1 MHAASSA
8 LLVQRTPSYP
18 TSDLIRCISPCDSH
32 SCSSDYAIVSLSGMP
47 SLPCRLP
54 CLQRLSASIPPR
66 RSRVSTPQRPE
77 AGPGAAVSLSPCAP
91 ESQPGELRKGRLGSG
106 DPQLQRS
113 RSAPL
118 HDGWRSHVWLL
129 NITPY
134 VPRHKH
140 QSTTPLS
147 LPYLQLVE
155 IVDTPLDPCTILPT
169 RKWISARFRHIHL
182 DLGVHITA
190 LAGISRCIAGDMR
203 QDMLPSFCSEPK
215 PSEQWNR
222 LPERNVLNRNRGR

>member
-1 MHAASSA
+1 MDSMHNTTDRMLPYSWAICYAPLRCAACMHAASSA

-77 AGPGAAVSLSPCAP
+77 AGPGAAVSLSPCPP

-106 DPQLQRS
+106 EFPSCNGLAQR
-113 RSAPL
+113 RF
-118 HDGWRSHVWLL
+118 
-129 NITPY
+129 
-134 VPRHKH
+134 
-140 QSTTPLS
+140 TT
-147 LPYLQLVE
+147 
-155 IVDTPLDPCTILPT
+155 
-169 RKWISARFRHIHL
+169 A
-182 DLGVHITA
+182 GV
-190 LAGISRCIAGDMR
+190 LMSV
-203 QDMLPSFCSEPK
+203 S
-215 PSEQWNR
+215 
-222 LPERNVLNRNRGR
+222 

>member
-1 MHAASSA
+1 M
-8 LLVQRTPSYP
+8 
-18 TSDLIRCISPCDSH
+18 
-32 SCSSDYAIVSLSGMP
+32 
-47 SLPCRLP
+47 
-54 CLQRLSASIPPR
+54 
-66 RSRVSTPQRPE
+66 
-77 AGPGAAVSLSPCAP
+77 
-91 ESQPGELRKGRLGSG
+91 
-106 DPQLQRS
+106 QRS

-203 QDMLPSFCSEPK
+203 QDMLPSSRSEPK

-222 LPERNVLNRNRGR
+222 IPRKECPESEQRPLTTSRDAPFEAHIASSVLPCPVLQCLISVAREPHPRSASSTSLNNATHVLANIEEPLCAPSSCTVVSVARCFILSFLQSCTRPWLLLVSKRTARIHKKSPCRTPW